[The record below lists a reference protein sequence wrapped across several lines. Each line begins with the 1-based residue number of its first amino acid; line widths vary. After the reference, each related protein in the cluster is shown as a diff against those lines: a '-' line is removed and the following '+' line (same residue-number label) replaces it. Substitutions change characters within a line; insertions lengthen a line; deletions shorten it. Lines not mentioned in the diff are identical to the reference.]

1 MNNPKSIWELA
12 KDSNGRIQQFID
24 VGKQWAM
31 EDHKRRL
38 LDDLKK
44 VVKSEM
50 QTPLLK
56 EGKSLGQSEIY
67 AYASKEYKEHLELLG
82 KATLAA
88 NERQIELKALEMKE
102 ISQNSMNKLAS
113 KERGMYK

>member
-1 MNNPKSIWELA
+1 MDNQKNIWELA

-24 VGKQWAM
+24 VGKDWAM
-31 EDHKRRL
+31 QDHKRRL

-44 VVKSEM
+44 VVKSEV
-50 QTPLLK
+50 QAPLLK
-56 EGKSLGQSEIY
+56 DGKSLGASEVI
-67 AYASKEYKEHLELLG
+67 AYASKEYRQHLESLG
-82 KATLAA
+82 QATLAA
-88 NERQIELKALEMKE
+88 NEKQIELKALEMKE

>member
-1 MNNPKSIWELA
+1 MNNPKSIFELSR
-12 KDSNGRIQQFID
+12 DSNGRIQQFID
-24 VGKQWAM
+24 VGKAWAM
-31 EDHKRRL
+31 QDHKRRL

-44 VVKSEM
+44 VVKSEV
-50 QTPLLK
+50 QAPLLK
-56 EGKSLGQSEIY
+56 EGKSLGASEVI
-67 AYASKEYKEHLELLG
+67 AYASKEYKQHLKSLG
-82 KATLAA
+82 EATLAA